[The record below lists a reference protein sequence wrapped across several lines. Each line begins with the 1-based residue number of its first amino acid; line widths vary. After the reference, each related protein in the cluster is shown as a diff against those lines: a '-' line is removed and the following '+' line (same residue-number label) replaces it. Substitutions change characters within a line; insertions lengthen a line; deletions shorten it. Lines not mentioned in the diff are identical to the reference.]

1 MVIGVLIAT
10 AISFLFGYIAQAIFN
25 WFNGVYDVMFW
36 NAFAIEINFR
46 GLSNFSIS
54 GIYNAVYTFAIAV
67 LIMLFVKKMIE
78 VYMAWSNGAPEV
90 SPMTVVI
97 GFVKALII
105 MICFGFIYTQ
115 FAWICYDLYQSIF
128 IGMLGDFQT
137 MGVTIGNMA
146 WNILGAFFYLIIA
159 IYMVLIYFQ
168 TLTRGIEM
176 FILRLAIPIACIG
189 LLNSDGGAFNGYV
202 KKFISNAFTVIV
214 QLTLLQFS
222 ILLMNNAHIILSL
235 SAVMIANRTPHL
247 LREFMETAGGN
258 SSLGSKVSTATR
270 TVSSFKNII
279 SKGR

>member
-78 VYMAWSNGAPEV
+78 VYMAWSNGDPEV

-115 FAWICYDLYQSIF
+115 FAWICYDLYQS
-128 IGMLGDFQT
+128 
-137 MGVTIGNMA
+137 
-146 WNILGAFFYLIIA
+146 
-159 IYMVLIYFQ
+159 
-168 TLTRGIEM
+168 
-176 FILRLAIPIACIG
+176 C
-189 LLNSDGGAFNGYV
+189 LLYTSDA
-202 KKFISNAFTVIV
+202 AD
-214 QLTLLQFS
+214 
-222 ILLMNNAHIILSL
+222 
-235 SAVMIANRTPHL
+235 
-247 LREFMETAGGN
+247 E
-258 SSLGSKVSTATR
+258 
-270 TVSSFKNII
+270 
-279 SKGR
+279 

>member
-1 MVIGVLIAT
+1 
-10 AISFLFGYIAQAIFN
+10 
-25 WFNGVYDVMFW
+25 
-36 NAFAIEINFR
+36 
-46 GLSNFSIS
+46 
-54 GIYNAVYTFAIAV
+54 
-67 LIMLFVKKMIE
+67 MLFVKKMIE
-78 VYMAWSNGAPEV
+78 VYMAWSNGDPEV
-90 SPMTVVI
+90 SPMTVVV